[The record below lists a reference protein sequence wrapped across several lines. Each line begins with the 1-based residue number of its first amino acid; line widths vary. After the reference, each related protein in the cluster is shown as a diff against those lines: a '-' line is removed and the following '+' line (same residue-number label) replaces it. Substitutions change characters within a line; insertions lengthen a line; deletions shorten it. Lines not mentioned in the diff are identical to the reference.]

1 MAGVWFWEP
10 DLVNKINLFTRLSTM
25 HFCVISAQMLH
36 VHILQLFCSGGEAG
50 ALEFEPHLVNRPQ
63 RTVAFKNC
71 GCLDFLP
78 VWFCKAALLAAMAR
92 LWGHCKS
99 NVVVHCSSQHFK
111 MILHRW
117 KRCLRMCGLFCLCG
131 KWTKL
136 LAENY
141 CLFPYCNSAQ
151 SPKSN
156 ILGKHTEHKA
166 STCLASLSSVEK

>member
-1 MAGVWFWEP
+1 M
-10 DLVNKINLFTRLSTM
+10 FTS
-25 HFCVISAQMLH
+25 FSCP
-36 VHILQLFCSGGEAG
+36 GGEAG

-78 VWFCKAALLAAMAR
+78 LWFCKAALPAAMAR

-99 NVVVHCSSQHFK
+99 SVVVHCSSRCFK
-111 MILHRW
+111 MIPHRW
-117 KRCLRMCGLFCLCG
+117 KSCLRICGLFCLCG

-166 STCLASLSSVEK
+166 GSCLSELSWKIDETQRAYWEAHCVRPTCS